1 MFLKNKAKFLTY
13 SIFSIGYIMF
23 NNGVYATNMYPDFDP
38 ANSGRQASEAMHK
51 LNQYKFDQIN
61 EQVTRL
67 RDIEGRLSQQ
77 IKEES
82 TDQMRML
89 TEIRDAVA
97 ACGVGIA
104 CIKESMEKLVLKVE

>member
-1 MFLKNKAKFLTY
+1 MLLRNKVKFLTY

-38 ANSGRQASEAMHK
+38 ANSGRQASEAMHE
-51 LNQYKFDQIN
+51 LNQYKLNQID

-77 IKEES
+77 IEEES
-82 TDQMRML
+82 IDQMRVL
-89 TEIRDAVA
+89 IETRDAVA
-97 ACGVGIA
+97 ACGVSIA
-104 CIKESMEKLVLKVE
+104 CIKESIEKLVLKME